1 MRAYLVDE
9 LTPADLRKIRDHL
22 ESTGCQAGMDDM
34 YWLHL
39 PEELLTAEQQEHL
52 PECGPFVCSL
62 ETGPD
67 WFKTEMLIRGR
78 GKLRCSCIAYAD
90 AGQRDWIM
98 GRIDDL
104 LRRLDIPA

>member
-9 LTPADLRKIRDHL
+9 LTPADMQKIHAHL
-22 ESTGCQAGMDDM
+22 ENTGCQAGMEDM
-34 YWLHL
+34 FWLHL
-39 PEELLTAEQQEHL
+39 PEELLNAEQQQHL
-52 PECGPFVCSL
+52 SECGPFVCSL

-78 GKLRCSCIAYAD
+78 GKLRCTCIAYAD
-90 AGQRDWIM
+90 PRQRDWIM

-104 LRRLDIPA
+104 LLGLGIPA